1 MENKK
6 IANKY
11 VPEVTSNLRKN
22 FVKVPEEI
30 ADCSGIRIFGK
41 RIKSFIFTTDV
52 AIIKNTNAD
61 AVIAVYPFTPHP
73 AITQAILS
81 VSDIPVICGVGGGL
95 THGTRSGNIALHAEF
110 QGAIGVVLNAPT
122 PNETIAHVKEQ
133 VDVPVIITIVSELT
147 DVGEKLK
154 AGADILNVSG
164 GANTV
169 RIVEKIRKEYPSIPI
184 IATGGPNK
192 ESILQTIRAGANC
205 ITYTP
210 PTNCELFKEK
220 MKLYR
225 EIENNKYYGELEEN
239 H

>member
-1 MENKK
+1 MAIKF
-6 IANKY
+6 

-30 ADCSGIRIFGK
+30 AECSGIRIFGK

-61 AVIAVYPFTPHP
+61 AVIAVYPFTPQP
-73 AITQAILS
+73 TITQAILS

-122 PNETIAHVKEQ
+122 PIETIRYVTEHI
-133 VDVPVIITIVSELT
+133 DIPVIATVVSEYT
-147 DVGEKLK
+147 DISEKLE
-154 AGADILNVSG
+154 AGAEIVNVSG
-164 GANTV
+164 GTKT
-169 RIVEKIRKEYPSIPI
+169 IDIIKKIRKQYPDLPI
-184 IATGGPNK
+184 IATGGPSK
-192 ESILQTIRAGANC
+192 ESILETIKAGANS

-210 PTNCELFKEK
+210 PSSQQLFKER
-220 MKLYR
+220 MSEYR
-225 EIENNKYYGELEEN
+225 KIENERYHEEKSAE
-239 H
+239 

>member
-225 EIENNKYYGELEEN
+225 EIENNKYYGELEDN

>member
-1 MENKK
+1 MGNRK

-22 FVKVPEEI
+22 FVRMPEEI
-30 ADCSGIRIFGK
+30 AECSGIRIFGK

-95 THGTRSGNIALHAEF
+95 THGIRSANIALHAEF

-122 PNETIAHVKEQ
+122 PNETITYVKEH
-133 VDVPVIITIVSELT
+133 VDIPVIITVVSELT
-147 DVGEKLK
+147 DIGEKLK
-154 AGADILNVSG
+154 SGADIINVSG

-169 RIVEKIRKEYPSIPI
+169 RIVEKIRRAYPDIPI

-225 EIENNKYYGELEEN
+225 EIENSKYYRGCEN
-239 H
+239 KN

>member
-1 MENKK
+1 MTR
-6 IANKY
+6 KY

-30 ADCSGIRIFGK
+30 ADCTGIRIFGK

-61 AVIAVYPFTPHP
+61 AVIAVYPFTPQP

-95 THGTRSGNIALHAEF
+95 THGTRSANIALHAEF

-122 PNETIAHVKEQ
+122 PNETIAYVKESI
-133 VDVPVIITIVSELT
+133 DIPVIVTIVSELT
-147 DVGEKLK
+147 DVSEKIK
-154 AGADILNVSG
+154 AGADIVNVSG
-164 GANTV
+164 GAKTAQIV
-169 RIVEKIRKEYPSIPI
+169 RQIREQYPELPI
-184 IATGGPNK
+184 IATGGPDR
-192 ESILQTIRAGANC
+192 ESRMRTIEAGANS

-210 PTNCELFKEK
+210 PTNNELFKVK
-220 MKLYR
+220 MQEYR
-225 EIENNKYYGELEEN
+225 EIENLKYHSQHNKTEE
-239 H
+239 

>member
-6 IANKY
+6 IPNKY

-95 THGTRSGNIALHAEF
+95 THGTRSANIALHAEF

-133 VDVPVIITIVSELT
+133 VDIPVIITVVSELT
-147 DVGEKLK
+147 DIREKLE
-154 AGADILNVSG
+154 AGADIINVSG
-164 GANTV
+164 GPATV
-169 RIVEKIRKEYPSIPI
+169 RIVEKIRKEYPDLPI

-225 EIENNKYYGELEEN
+225 ELENDKYYGEPEN
-239 H
+239 EH

>member
-41 RIKSFIFTTDV
+41 RIKSCIFTTDV

-61 AVIAVYPFTPHP
+61 AVVAVYPFTPHP

-95 THGTRSGNIALHAEF
+95 THGIRSANIALHAEF

-122 PNETIAHVKEQ
+122 PNETIAHVKEHI
-133 VDVPVIITIVSELT
+133 DIPVIITVVSELT
-147 DVGEKLK
+147 DIGEKLK
-154 AGADILNVSG
+154 AGAAIINVSG

-169 RIVEKIRKEYPSIPI
+169 RIVEKIRKEYPDIPI
-184 IATGGPNK
+184 MATGGPNK
-192 ESILQTIRAGANC
+192 ESILQTIQAGANC

-210 PTNCELFKEK
+210 PTNSELFKEK

-225 EIENNKYYGELEEN
+225 ELENTKYYGDSASE
-239 H
+239 

>member
-6 IANKY
+6 IPSKY

-95 THGTRSGNIALHAEF
+95 THGTRSANIALHAEF
-110 QGAIGVVLNAPT
+110 QGAIGVVLNAPA
-122 PNETIAHVKEQ
+122 PNETIQHVKEQ
-133 VDVPVIITIVSELT
+133 IDIPVIITVVSELT
-147 DVGEKLK
+147 DIGEKLK
-154 AGADILNVSG
+154 SGADIINVSG
-164 GANTV
+164 GAATV
-169 RIVEKIRKEYPSIPI
+169 RIVEKIRKEYPDIPI

-210 PTNCELFKEK
+210 PTNSELFKEK

-225 EIENNKYYGELEEN
+225 ELENDKFYGENEN
-239 H
+239 K

>member
-6 IANKY
+6 MVSKY

-30 ADCSGIRIFGK
+30 AECSGIRIFGK

-73 AITQAILS
+73 AITQAIMS

-95 THGTRSGNIALHAEF
+95 THGTRSANIALHAEF

-122 PNETIAHVKEQ
+122 PNETISYVKEHI
-133 VDVPVIITIVSELT
+133 DIPVIITVVSELT
-147 DVGEKLK
+147 DVSEKLE
-154 AGADILNVSG
+154 AGADIINVSG
-164 GANTV
+164 GAHTV
-169 RIVEKIRKEYPSIPI
+169 RIVEKIRQAYPEIPI
-184 IATGGPNK
+184 IATGGPSR
-192 ESILQTIRAGANC
+192 ESIIQTIRAGANC

-210 PTNCELFKEK
+210 PSNCELFKEK

-225 EIENNKYYGELEEN
+225 GLENDKYYGDADEQ
-239 H
+239 

>member
-1 MENKK
+1 MENRK

-30 ADCSGIRIFGK
+30 AECSGIRIFGK

-95 THGTRSGNIALHAEF
+95 THGIRSANIALHAEF

-122 PNETIAHVKEQ
+122 PNETIAYVKEH
-133 VDVPVIITIVSELT
+133 VDIPVIITVVSELT
-147 DVGEKLK
+147 DIGEKLK
-154 AGADILNVSG
+154 AGADIINVSG
-164 GANTV
+164 GVETV
-169 RIVEKIRKEYPSIPI
+169 RIVEKIRKEYPEIPI

-210 PTNCELFKEK
+210 PTNYELFKEK

-225 EIENNKYYGELEEN
+225 EIENSKYHGEFENK

>member
-6 IANKY
+6 IPSKY

-95 THGTRSGNIALHAEF
+95 THGTRSANIALHAEF
-110 QGAIGVVLNAPT
+110 QGAIGVVLNAPA
-122 PNETIAHVKEQ
+122 PNETIQHVKEQ
-133 VDVPVIITIVSELT
+133 IDIPVIITVVSELT
-147 DVGEKLK
+147 DIGEKLE
-154 AGADILNVSG
+154 AGADIINVSG
-164 GANTV
+164 GAATV
-169 RIVEKIRKEYPSIPI
+169 RIVEKIRKEYPDIPI

-210 PTNCELFKEK
+210 PTNSELFKEK

-225 EIENNKYYGELEEN
+225 ELENDKFYGENEN
-239 H
+239 K

>member
-1 MENKK
+1 MTRP
-6 IANKY
+6 IQGKY

-22 FVKVPEEI
+22 YVKVPEEI
-30 ADCSGIRIFGK
+30 ADCSGIRFFGK
-41 RIKSFIFTTDV
+41 RIKSLIFTTDV

-122 PNETIAHVKEQ
+122 PNETIEHVKEQ
-133 VDVPVIITIVSELT
+133 IDIPVIITVVCELT
-147 DVGEKLK
+147 DIKEKIE
-154 AGADILNVSG
+154 AGADIINVSG
-164 GANTV
+164 GANTAKIV
-169 RIVEKIRKEYPSIPI
+169 RKIRTEYPEIPI
-184 IATGGPNK
+184 IATGGPTR
-192 ESILQTIRAGANC
+192 ESILETIQAGANC

-210 PTNCELFKEK
+210 PTNSELFKSK

-225 EIENNKYYGELEEN
+225 EIESDKYNAKVEN
-239 H
+239 